1 MSMNTSDLAGT
12 MRDAFTAGSGVDSS
26 NLKLVLTIAV
36 VALAA
41 CYFGWLVMV
50 TFDNYH
56 QGQIKQEDVME
67 ACIKLLVVFCLIV
80 WVVV

>member
-1 MSMNTSDLAGT
+1 MGMNTSDLAGT

-26 NLKLVLTIAV
+26 NVKLVLTIAV

-41 CYFGWLVMV
+41 CFFGWLVMV

>member
-1 MSMNTSDLAGT
+1 MGMNTSDLAGT

-26 NLKLVLTIAV
+26 RLKLTLTIAV

-41 CYFGWLVMV
+41 CFFGWLV
-50 TFDNYH
+50 
-56 QGQIKQEDVME
+56 GQIKQEEVME